1 MLTVQITKRKDGGSV
16 LRCVRKD
23 GSVTWQKQ
31 DRHAAFFAIHDL
43 THFAVESV
51 LGFRNGFFGL
61 IAQGWDIDDATGKGA
76 RGRLPEEA
84 GQVEQLVGLMGAERA
99 SGEIMTA
106 EDLTRFAT
114 LPSPLTEEQARRV
127 RERCGELFW
136 RWNAFPPG
144 QTLELLLE
152 S

>member
-1 MLTVQITKRKDGGSV
+1 MLTVQITKRTDGGSV
-16 LRCVRKD
+16 LRCVRAD

-61 IAQGWDIDDATGKGA
+61 IAQGWDIDDTTGKGA

-84 GQVEQLVGLMGAERA
+84 VQVEQLVGLISAEGAG
-99 SGEIMTA
+99 GEIMTA
-106 EDLTRFAT
+106 EELNHFAS
-114 LPSPLTEEQARRV
+114 LPSPLTEGQALQVRSRRS
-127 RERCGELFW
+127 ELLW
-136 RWNAFPPG
+136 QWHGLAPG
-144 QTLELLLE
+144 QTLELRWE
-152 S
+152 R

>member
-1 MLTVQITKRKDGGSV
+1 MLTVQITKRKGGGSV

-23 GSVTWQKQ
+23 GSSTWQKQ

-61 IAQGWDIDDATGKGA
+61 IAQGWDIDDTTGKGA

-114 LPSPLTEEQARRV
+114 LPSPLTEGQARRV
-127 RERCGELFW
+127 RERCSELFW
-136 RWNAFPPG
+136 QWNALPVG
-144 QTLELLLE
+144 QTLELRWE